1 MLGKVSH
8 QSSKEKKKNFPL
20 PHSIEVKSKS
30 IDSER
35 Q

>member
-8 QSSKEKKKNFPL
+8 QSSKEKKNFPL

-30 IDSER
+30 MDSER